1 MLTEVRWQKEQ
12 ELMQSVFPQ
21 FKPFTRG
28 AGFGFDGYL
37 KGAVFGFEGYL
48 KGPRSRRCYRVLL
61 EADEMAYPQCP
72 PNVRMGPEIGEHWIG
87 QGGQRVL
94 CATRNWQP
102 ARSTFAN
109 TLLAVVKYLDEHD
122 GVSSSAPRYSR

>member
-72 PNVRMGPEIGEHWIG
+72 PNVRMGSRNRGALDRAGRPAGPLCHEKLAAG
-87 QGGQRVL
+87 QVYFR
-94 CATRNWQP
+94 
-102 ARSTFAN
+102 
-109 TLLAVVKYLDEHD
+109 
-122 GVSSSAPRYSR
+122 